1 MSTDLLTLEELT
13 SRTGV
18 SVRTVRFWTSRG
30 LLPSPIRQGRSGYYS
45 PEHVARLEL
54 VRELQAHGLTLAA
67 IERYVEQM
75 PDDLSADEVALQSSM
90 LAPWQSE
97 QPVAMTRAELDRR
110 AGRTLTDADLETL
123 ASLRVVRASGADRYD
138 VAPTQFSVG
147 LGLLDVGFPP
157 EAAAAAA
164 EVYLAHG
171 RQIAHELYDVFRRL
185 AWPAYQQSGAT
196 PETIQAV
203 VERLKP
209 LSVASLVA
217 AYEFGMDETKREN
230 ITQRSQPG
238 RGEPAADAG

>member
-1 MSTDLLTLEELT
+1 MPDELLTLEELT

-30 LLPSPIRQGRSGYYS
+30 LLPSPIKQGRSGYYS

-67 IERYVEQM
+67 IERYVDGM
-75 PDDLSADEVALQSSM
+75 PEDLSADEVALQSSM

-110 AGRTLTDADLETL
+110 ADRVLSDSDLGTL
-123 ASLRVVRASGADRYD
+123 ASLRVVRVTGEDRYD
-138 VAPTQFSVG
+138 VSPSQLSVG

-157 EAAAAAA
+157 EAAEAAA

-217 AYEFGMDETKREN
+217 AYEQGMDETKREN
-230 ITQRSQPG
+230 ISHRSRPA
-238 RGEPAADAG
+238 RGADSA